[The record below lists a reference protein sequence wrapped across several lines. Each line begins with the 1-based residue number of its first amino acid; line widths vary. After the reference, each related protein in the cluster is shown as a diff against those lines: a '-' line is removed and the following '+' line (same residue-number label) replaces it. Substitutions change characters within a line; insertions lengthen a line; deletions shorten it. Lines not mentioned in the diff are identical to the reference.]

1 MRRPEPSEIASYFHG
16 YISLVPDGDL
26 LATFRRQRD
35 DTAALLA
42 KLSPQQAAH
51 RYAEGKWTVAEVFG
65 HLADSERVMVYR
77 ALRFARGDQT
87 PLPGFD
93 ENAWVAGANFARRPL
108 ADIAKELRSV
118 RDATLSFFAGLDEAA
133 AVRKG
138 TANQNPMSVRGLAW
152 VIAGHEL
159 HHRKVLRERYGI
171 AG

>member
-16 YISLVPDGDL
+16 YIALVPDGDL
-26 LATFRRQRD
+26 LATMRRQRD
-35 DTAALLA
+35 ETAALLA
-42 KLSPQQAAH
+42 KLSPKEAAH
-51 RYAEGKWTVAEVFG
+51 RYQPGKWSVAEVFG

-93 ENAWVAGANFARRPL
+93 ENSWVASANFARRPL
-108 ADIAKELRSV
+108 AAIAAELRSV
-118 RDATLSFFAGLDEAA
+118 RDATLTFFAGLDEAA
-133 AVRKG
+133 AARSG

-152 VIAGHEL
+152 VVAGHEL
-159 HHRKVLRERYGI
+159 HHLKVLRERYGI